1 MGIKEWEIVT
11 RLNQD
16 GIKSWLL
23 DVRLNTNIEIE
34 IILTW
39 NKTKFS

>member
-11 RLNQD
+11 RLIQD